1 MTNVT
6 FYDGDLFDSTAQ
18 VLVHQVNAQGV
29 MGSGVA
35 KQVKDKYPH
44 VFELYRKAILCD
56 GLKLGQCQLIN
67 AHNPE
72 NRYIGNLVGQDIYGY
87 DGNRYTNYE
96 AFYTGLESLKT
107 HMELFDLHTV
117 AFPYNIGCD
126 RGGANWSIILS
137 MITAVFSDPKYQI
150 EIWKYNK

>member
-44 VFELYRKAILCD
+44 VFALYRKAILCD

-67 AHNPE
+67 THNPE
-72 NRYIGNLVGQDIYGY
+72 NRYIGNLVGQDRYGY
-87 DGNRYTNYE
+87 DGGRYTNYE

-107 HMELFDLHTV
+107 NMELFGLYTV

-126 RGGANWSIILS
+126 RGGANWDIILS
-137 MITAVFSDPKYQI
+137 MITAVFSYPKYQI